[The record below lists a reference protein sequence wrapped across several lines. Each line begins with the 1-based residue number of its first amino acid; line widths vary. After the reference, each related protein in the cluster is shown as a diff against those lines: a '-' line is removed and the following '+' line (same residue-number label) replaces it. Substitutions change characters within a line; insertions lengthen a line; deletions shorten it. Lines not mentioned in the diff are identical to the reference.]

1 MNLSFLQWQV
11 EGYPPRHANKVN
23 LLIHFVT
30 NPVFRIG
37 NVAVVLTPWLG
48 WWCLSGLLAMII
60 AMALQG
66 RGHKLETVPHEPF
79 QGPWDVI
86 KRIFLEQWITFPQ
99 YLRSGKFVD
108 AWKAAK

>member
-1 MNLSFLQWQV
+1 MTSPFLEWQAR
-11 EGYPPRHANKVN
+11 GYPPRHANKTN
-23 LLIHFVT
+23 LLIHFIT

-37 NVAVVLTPWLG
+37 NIAVLLTPLFG
-48 WWCLSGLLAMII
+48 WWCLTGLLAMAF
-60 AMALQG
+60 AMAFQG
-66 RGHKLETVPHEPF
+66 HGHKMEVLPPEPF

-99 YLRSGKFVD
+99 YIRSGQFVD